1 MRSDAH
7 DVTRA
12 TGPEAATTAAQQE
25 REDAGNIEELDKF
38 VSVLEENHDEIA
50 EMTSLPALQGLL
62 EKMESLAGRVVANE
76 VMAFVE
82 SGEYGAQDELGRAK
96 LKRLSEEFHHVCSKV
111 NRDQEL
117 ENLHWR
123 VQALATGQ
131 KYTADTAS
139 ADQDTTTP
147 AEDPTVCPADAPPSS
162 DPSAQRPAQLR
173 VPTSRKAHS
182 WWSPDFWSIARPTDF
197 CYGDCVWGFFGLQ
210 PVTLA
215 IHEWINM

>member
-1 MRSDAH
+1 MHSDAD

-12 TGPEAATTAAQQE
+12 QGPAASTTAAQKE
-25 REDAGNIEELDKF
+25 KEDAENMEELDRF

-50 EMTSLPALQGLL
+50 ETTSLPALQGLL
-62 EKMESLAGRVVANE
+62 ERMESMAGRVVANE
-76 VMAFVE
+76 LMALVE
-82 SGEYGAQDELGRAK
+82 SGEYGAQDELGREK
-96 LKRLSEEFHHVCSKV
+96 LKRLSQEFHQVCSKV

-131 KYTADTAS
+131 KYTADTTS

-162 DPSAQRPAQLR
+162 APSAPRPAQLR

-182 WWSPDFWSIARPTDF
+182 WWSPDFWSIARP
-197 CYGDCVWGFFGLQ
+197 LS
-210 PVTLA
+210 L
-215 IHEWINM
+215 IHI